1 MKNSDLNKIST
12 KNLKKIILNDGNV
25 FHFLKNREKSFS
37 KFGEAYFSFI
47 KYKKIKAWKKHN
59 KMTMNLAVPVGLV
72 KFVFCEIKKNKF
84 RQIIIGESNYKRIT
98 VPPKVWFGFQG
109 LSKKESLIINF
120 ANIEHSDSEVEKLN
134 LGEIKYK
141 W

>member
-12 KNLKKIILNDGNV
+12 KNLKKINLNDGNV

-59 KMTMNLAVPVGLV
+59 KMT
-72 KFVFCEIKKNKF
+72 
-84 RQIIIGESNYKRIT
+84 II
-98 VPPKVWFGFQG
+98 
-109 LSKKESLIINF
+109 SLYQW
-120 ANIEHSDSEVEKLN
+120 D
-134 LGEIKYK
+134 
-141 W
+141 